1 VITKVK
7 FNNLILER
15 KIREFLEEDCH
26 FSDISS
32 SIIPES
38 AISSAKIITKSSG
51 YISGLEELNLI
62 YDILNVFV
70 KLVKKDGDRVKKGDV
85 LAHLKGETQSIL
97 FGERTALNLLSHMS
111 AITTTTRKYVEI
123 IKNSGKAVKIACT
136 RKTLPGLRIFEK
148 KAVFLGGGETHRFS
162 LDDMILLKDTHLK
175 YYNGNIE
182 EMMIEMKKNAS
193 FTKKIEIEIE
203 RVEDVLIAAKFG
215 ADIIMLDNMNPDQ
228 VEDAISTLKR
238 NKVRGTVI
246 IEVSG
251 GITLDNIVD
260 YVIAEPDIIS
270 SSELTQFP
278 SEKVDISLRFD

>member
-1 VITKVK
+1 MITKVK

-32 SIIPES
+32 SIIPEN
-38 AISSAKIITKSSG
+38 AISTAKIITKSSG

-62 YDILNVFV
+62 YDILNVSV
-70 KLVKKDGDRVKKGDV
+70 KLFKKDGDRVKKGDV

-97 FGERTALNLLSHMS
+97 FGERTALNLLYHMS

-215 ADIIMLDNMNPDQ
+215 VDIIMLDNMNPDQ

-238 NKVRGTVI
+238 NNVRGTVI
-246 IEVSG
+246 VEVSG

-278 SEKVDISLRFD
+278 SEKVDISLRFE